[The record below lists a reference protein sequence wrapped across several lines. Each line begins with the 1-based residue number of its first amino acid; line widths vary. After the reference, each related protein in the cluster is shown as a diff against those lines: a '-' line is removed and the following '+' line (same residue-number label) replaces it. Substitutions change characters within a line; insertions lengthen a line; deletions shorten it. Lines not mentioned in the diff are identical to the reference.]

1 MGACPWTRMVGSKNL
16 LSPIRKACEIISL
29 LFLSCFQ
36 LLNPTEFFADIVV
49 EHEYNECTS
58 STIQAFILFKQLYP
72 DHRTEEINSSIKKA
86 VQYIENIQMLDGS
99 W

>member
-1 MGACPWTRMVGSKNL
+1 MVGSKKSHQDLITSQVLLNNL
-16 LSPIRKACEIISL
+16 ILISF
-29 LFLSCFQ
+29 LFIQ

-58 STIQAFILFKQLYP
+58 STIQALILFKQLYP